1 MGIMKQIAIEAM
13 NDEWEHSELQELP
26 DTVQT
31 GQGTMVVY
39 VVLTNGNPTS
49 CHTSSVGAD
58 FDIWLDRASEHYLP
72 EQELQSAT
80 RNKYQVIQLSLN
92 G

>member
-1 MGIMKQIAIEAM
+1 MGIMKQIAIDM
-13 NDEWEHSELQELP
+13 QGDEWEHSELQELSN
-26 DTVQT
+26 QL
-31 GQGTMVVY
+31 VVY

>member
-1 MGIMKQIAIEAM
+1 MGIMKQIAIDM
-13 NDEWEHSELQELP
+13 QGDEWEYAPEPQELSN
-26 DTVQT
+26 QL
-31 GQGTMVVY
+31 VVY
-39 VVLTNGNPTS
+39 VVLINGNPTS

>member
-1 MGIMKQIAIEAM
+1 MGIMKQIAIDM
-13 NDEWEHSELQELP
+13 QDDGWEDAPEPQELSN
-26 DTVQT
+26 QL
-31 GQGTMVVY
+31 VVY

-72 EQELQSAT
+72 EQELASAQ

>member
-1 MGIMKQIAIEAM
+1 MGIMKQIAIEALG
-13 NDEWEHSELQELP
+13 DEWEHSEQPQELSN
-26 DTVQT
+26 V
-31 GQGTMVVY
+31 MVVY

-49 CHTSSVGAD
+49 CHTSSVSAD
-58 FDIWLDRASEHYLP
+58 FDIWLDKASEHYLP
-72 EQELQSAT
+72 EQELQSAA

>member
-1 MGIMKQIAIEAM
+1 MGIMKQIAIEVM
-13 NDEWEHSELQELP
+13 NDEWEHSEPQELP
-26 DTVQT
+26 N
-31 GQGTMVVY
+31 TMVVY

-49 CHTSSVGAD
+49 CHTSSISAD

-72 EQELQSAT
+72 EQELQSAA

>member
-1 MGIMKQIAIEAM
+1 MGIMKQIAIDM
-13 NDEWEHSELQELP
+13 QGDEWEHSELQELSN
-26 DTVQT
+26 QL
-31 GQGTMVVY
+31 VVY

-58 FDIWLDRASEHYLP
+58 FDIWLDKASEHYLP
-72 EQELQSAT
+72 EQELASAQ

>member
-1 MGIMKQIAIEAM
+1 MGIMKQIAIDM
-13 NDEWEHSELQELP
+13 QGDEWEHSEPLP
-26 DTVQT
+26 NA
-31 GQGTMVVY
+31 MVVY

-58 FDIWLDRASEHYLP
+58 FDIWLDKASEHYLP
-72 EQELQSAT
+72 EQELASAQ

>member
-1 MGIMKQIAIEAM
+1 MGIMKQIAIDMQGE
-13 NDEWEHSELQELP
+13 EWEHSELQALP
-26 DTVQT
+26 STR
-31 GQGTMVVY
+31 VVY

-72 EQELQSAT
+72 EQELASAQ

>member
-1 MGIMKQIAIEAM
+1 MGIMKQIAIDM
-13 NDEWEHSELQELP
+13 QGDEWEHSELQALP
-26 DTVQT
+26 D
-31 GQGTMVVY
+31 TMVVY

-49 CHTSSVGAD
+49 CHTSSISAD

-72 EQELQSAT
+72 EQELQSAA

>member
-1 MGIMKQIAIEAM
+1 MGIMKQIAIDM
-13 NDEWEHSELQELP
+13 QGDEWEHLEQPQELP
-26 DTVQT
+26 N
-31 GQGTMVVY
+31 TMVVY

-49 CHTSSVGAD
+49 CHTSSISAD

-72 EQELQSAT
+72 EQELTSAQ

>member
-13 NDEWEHSELQELP
+13 NDEWEDAPEPQELSN
-26 DTVQT
+26 QL
-31 GQGTMVVY
+31 VVY
-39 VVLTNGNPTS
+39 VVLINGNPAS
-49 CHTSSVGAD
+49 CHTSSIGAD